1 MIKFLFLYET
11 IFYFTMLFKLF
22 NFFHYFSLRVY
33 IIKLI
38 YIILFYIIL
47 SFFLNDNIIYC
58 ADEIVNDVSILDR
71 PIRFETTP
79 RKLGQYTGYLGISG
93 LAGYMGYYG
102 LKSGVWAS
110 EIFPG
115 TFQTKGIMT
124 ATGLAIGTMYG
135 LGIYAINRAHRPN
148 FPITVEEVNPSNTG
162 ANNSANC
169 PLEVGDIIFNPL
181 RNLDPIAEDPNI
193 ALLSVSII
201 LLIIGIQCFNFIL
214 LRLLLLR
221 YASKISSLIKQPTL
235 LRFFNKLILLFE
247 KTKVLYVTGFTILG
261 YISIIGGIIFLSFLL
276 YFMS

>member
-1 MIKFLFLYET
+1 M
-11 IFYFTMLFKLF
+11 
-22 NFFHYFSLRVY
+22 
-33 IIKLI
+33 
-38 YIILFYIIL
+38 IILF
-47 SFFLNDNIIYC
+47 
-58 ADEIVNDVSILDR
+58 IVQMKQLMMFPSLR
-71 PIRFETTP
+71 EGPIRFETIP

-148 FPITVEEVNPSNTG
+148 FSITVEEVNPSNTG

-221 YASKISSLIKQPTL
+221 YASKISSLIKQPAL

-247 KTKVLYVTGFTILG
+247 KTKVLYVTILG

>member
-1 MIKFLFLYET
+1 
-11 IFYFTMLFKLF
+11 MLFKLF
-22 NFFHYFSLRVY
+22 NFFFHYFSLRVY
-33 IIKLI
+33 II
-38 YIILFYIIL
+38 LFYIIL
-47 SFFLNDNIIYC
+47 LFFFNDNIIYC
-58 ADEIVNDVSILDR
+58 ADESVNDISVLDK

-79 RKLGQYTGYLGISG
+79 RKLGQYAGYLSVSG
-93 LAGYMGYYG
+93 AAGYMGYYG
-102 LKSGVWAS
+102 LKSGIWAS
-110 EIFPG
+110 EVFPG
-115 TFQTKGIMT
+115 TFMTKGVLT

-162 ANNSANC
+162 AGNTVNC

-247 KTKVLYVTGFTILG
+247 KTKALYITGFTILG

-276 YFMS
+276 HFMS